1 MNQTLKEIYARKSV
15 RVYEDRPIGAEEKR
29 RILEAAIQA
38 PSAGNMG
45 LYAIIDVTD
54 PELKAKLAETCD
66 NQPFIA
72 TAPLVLA
79 FCVDYQR
86 WFDAFCAHEENVRIP
101 AEGDFML
108 AFADTMIAA
117 QNAVVAAESMGIGS
131 CYIGDFLENFEKQK
145 ELLNLP
151 KYVMP
156 AVLVVFGY
164 PTEQQKNRV
173 KPPRF
178 AVEDVVGENTYLS
191 KTGEEYMDML
201 KKRHNLEGEAFDRWM
216 TAFFKRKWNCDFSVE
231 MSRSVRDMLKAWVE

>member
-131 CYIGDFLENFEKQK
+131 CYIGDFLENFEKQ
-145 ELLNLP
+145 
-151 KYVMP
+151 
-156 AVLVVFGY
+156 
-164 PTEQQKNRV
+164 
-173 KPPRF
+173 PPRF

>member
-1 MNQTLKEIYARKSV
+1 MNQTLKDIYARKSV
-15 RVYEDRPIGAEEKR
+15 RVYEDREIGAEEKR

-54 PELKAKLAETCD
+54 PDLKANLAETCD

-72 TAPLVLA
+72 KAPLVLA

-164 PTEQQKNRV
+164 PTEQQRDRV

-178 AVEDVVGENTYLS
+178 AVEDVVGENTYLA
-191 KTGEEYMDML
+191 KTGDEFMDML
-201 KKRHNLEGEAFDRWM
+201 KKRHSLEGEAFDRWM
-216 TAFFKRKWNCDFSVE
+216 TTFFKRKWNCDFSVE

>member
-201 KKRHNLEGEAFDRWM
+201 KKRHSLEGEAFDRWM

>member
-15 RVYEDRPIGAEEKR
+15 RVYEDREIGAEEKR

-54 PELKAKLAETCD
+54 PELKAKLAESCD

-86 WFDAFCAHEENVRIP
+86 WFNAFCAHEENVRIP

-108 AFADTMIAA
+108 AFEDTMIAA

-164 PTEQQKNRV
+164 PTQQQKDRV

-191 KTGEEYMDML
+191 KTGDEFMDML
-201 KKRHNLEGEAFDRWM
+201 KKRHGLEGEAFARWM